1 MAGDEGRRTFC
12 GRGWGGQNG
21 RRSGG
26 PVGLRQGDAVRL
38 WERGGRAWQ
47 GCVVARGARGATCF
61 VRAGAHVVCG
71 TGLKPQCGSAAA

>member
-1 MAGDEGRRTFC
+1 MGGEVAAPWVC
-12 GRGWGGQNG
+12 VRG
-21 RRSGG
+21 
-26 PVGLRQGDAVRL
+26 AVRL

-71 TGLKPQCGSAAA
+71 TGLKPQCGSAAS